1 MKKLLFICVLIL
13 SQTALLAQRASIQ
26 GGPWLTAVTQTG
38 FTVVWTTD
46 HDAIGSVAVAPMP
59 EEDRPEHFYCYERP
73 EFWSKRDGIKT
84 VGRHHIVKVDGLEPG
99 TTYRFRVMNRTVREV
114 LPTGIVYGELT
125 GTSVR
130 DDVFT
135 VTTHSTEKE
144 EVRFQIV
151 NDIHGRDTLLRQ
163 LLADVRETDTDMV
176 FLNGD
181 MQNSMTGEQQIFGDY
196 LQSLSELFAT
206 HIPFYFARGNHETR
220 GPEACRF
227 LEYFPTVSG
236 ASYYSFR
243 EGPVTF
249 VVIDGVEGK
258 PGDESG
264 YYGITEPETFFYRQ
278 LEWMKELFSSEEF
291 RNSPVKILIS
301 HFSLMQGNEYSS
313 QRMRELYL
321 DLINDAGF
329 DAGFSGHTHRHLWSN
344 AGTGNVN
351 FPIMTNAASEKAV
364 VTVSSGNIDIRTYN
378 ASGVQTHAYSL
389 EPDNDIRE

>member
-1 MKKLLFICVLIL
+1 M
-13 SQTALLAQRASIQ
+13 
-26 GGPWLTAVTQTG
+26 
-38 FTVVWTTD
+38 
-46 HDAIGSVAVAPMP
+46 
-59 EEDRPEHFYCYERP
+59 
-73 EFWSKRDGIKT
+73 
-84 VGRHHIVKVDGLEPG
+84 
-99 TTYRFRVMNRTVREV
+99 
-114 LPTGIVYGELT
+114 
-125 GTSVR
+125 
-130 DDVFT
+130 
-135 VTTHSTEKE
+135 
-144 EVRFQIV
+144 
-151 NDIHGRDTLLRQ
+151 
-163 LLADVRETDTDMV
+163 
-176 FLNGD
+176 
-181 MQNSMTGEQQIFGDY
+181 
-196 LQSLSELFAT
+196 
-206 HIPFYFARGNHETR
+206 
-220 GPEACRF
+220 
-227 LEYFPTVSG
+227 
-236 ASYYSFR
+236 
-243 EGPVTF
+243 TF

-313 QRMRELYL
+313 RRMRELYL
-321 DLINDAGF
+321 DLINGAGF